1 MMAFAYSGR
10 ATFMRV
16 LRLFSA
22 SLVPATI
29 VASMSGHG
37 IENRYNVF
45 IPFVPTPE
53 FVVDRMLEMAEVGKD
68 DLLLDLG
75 SGDGRIV
82 ITAAQRYGAR
92 ARGVEIDP
100 QLVEKSKENARH
112 QGVSEL
118 TEFVAQDMFVTKIDD
133 ASVLSLYVLT
143 ASNLELRPRILNE
156 MKPGSRVVSHQ
167 FSMGAWIADKHE
179 TYGDIHIYMWYV
191 PARVA
196 GTWRF
201 DDGRRT
207 HTLTIEQSYQ
217 DISGTLKMGDKSLPL
232 RLAKLRGDEID
243 FAIDTGDE
251 RPLMFR
257 GRVSEGV
264 MEPRAAQNAVTGW
277 RAIRIS
283 APPATVK

>member
-1 MMAFAYSGR
+1 MR
-10 ATFMRV
+10 ALRV
-16 LRLFSA
+16 FSA
-22 SLVPATI
+22 SAVPALV
-29 VASMSGHG
+29 VASMSGFG

-53 FVVDRMLEMAEVGKD
+53 FIVDRMLAMADVGKD

-82 ITAAQRYGAR
+82 IKAAQTYGAR

-100 QLVEKSKENARH
+100 QLVEKSKENARE
-112 QGVSEL
+112 QGVSAL
-118 TEFVAQDMFVTKIDD
+118 TEFVAQDMFVAPIAD

-201 DDGRRT
+201 DDGKRT
-207 HTLTIEQSYQ
+207 HTLTIEQRYQ
-217 DISGTLKMGDKSLPL
+217 DISGTLKMGDRTLPL
-232 RLAKLRGDEID
+232 RLTKLRGDEID
-243 FAIDTGDE
+243 FSVEINDE
-251 RPLMFR
+251 RAMIFR
-257 GRVSEGV
+257 GKISEGV
-264 MEPRAAQNAVTGW
+264 MEPRPSPGAATGW
-277 RAIRIS
+277 RAVRIG
-283 APPATVK
+283 APVVR

>member
-1 MMAFAYSGR
+1 MI
-10 ATFMRV
+10 
-16 LRLFSA
+16 
-22 SLVPATI
+22 PATI
-29 VASMSGHG
+29 VASMSGYG

-53 FVVDRMLEMAEVGKD
+53 FIVDRMLEMAEVGKN

-82 ITAAQRYGAR
+82 ITAAQRYGSR
-92 ARGVEIDP
+92 GRGVEIDP
-100 QLVEKSKENARH
+100 QLVDKSKENARQ
-112 QGVSEL
+112 QGVGEL
-118 TEFVAQDMFVTKIDD
+118 TEFVAQDMFVARIDD

-143 ASNLELRPRILNE
+143 ASNLELRPRILSE

-191 PARVA
+191 PARIA

-207 HTLTIEQSYQ
+207 HTLTIEQSFQ
-217 DISGTLKMGDKSLPL
+217 DFSGTVKTGDRTVPL
-232 RLAKLRGDEID
+232 RLTRLRGDEID
-243 FAIDTGDE
+243 FVLDFGDE
-251 RPLMFR
+251 RPLIYR
-257 GRVSEGV
+257 GRIAEGV
-264 MEPRAAQNAVTGW
+264 MEPRASSPGAATGW
-277 RAIRIS
+277 RAVRVG
-283 APPATVK
+283 APPPVVR

>member
-1 MMAFAYSGR
+1 MLRF
-10 ATFMRV
+10 
-16 LRLFSA
+16 RLFGTA
-22 SLVPATI
+22 VLPAAI
-29 VASMSGHG
+29 VLASMSGYG

-53 FVVDRMLEMAEVGKD
+53 FVVDRMLEMAELGKD

-100 QLVEKSKENARH
+100 ELVEKSKENARKA
-112 QGVSEL
+112 GVGER
-118 TEFVAQDMFVTKIDD
+118 TEFVAQDMFVAKIDD
-133 ASVLSLYVLT
+133 ATVLSLYVLT
-143 ASNLELRPRILNE
+143 ASNLELRPRILDE

-167 FSMGAWIADKHE
+167 FSMGAWIADKQE
-179 TYGDIHIYMWYV
+179 SYGDIEIYMWWV
-191 PARVA
+191 PAKVA

-201 DDGRRT
+201 NDGRRT
-207 HTLTIEQSYQ
+207 HTLIIEQSFQ
-217 DISGTLKMGDKSLPL
+217 DISGTLKTGDRNVPL

-243 FAIDTGDE
+243 FAIDLGDE

-257 GRVSEGV
+257 GRVSDGI
-264 MEPRAAQNAVTGW
+264 MEPRAAPGSIPGW
-277 RAIRIS
+277 RAERIA
-283 APPATVK
+283 APPPAVK

>member
-1 MMAFAYSGR
+1 MR
-10 ATFMRV
+10 ALRV
-16 LRLFSA
+16 FSA
-22 SLVPATI
+22 SAVPALV
-29 VASMSGHG
+29 VASMSGFG

-53 FVVDRMLEMAEVGKD
+53 FIVDRMLAMADVGKD

-82 ITAAQRYGAR
+82 IKAAQTYGAR

-100 QLVEKSKENARH
+100 QLVEKSKENARE
-112 QGVSEL
+112 QGVSAL
-118 TEFVAQDMFVTKIDD
+118 TEFVAQDMFVAPIAD

-201 DDGRRT
+201 DDGKRT
-207 HTLTIEQSYQ
+207 HTLTIEQRYQ
-217 DISGTLKMGDKSLPL
+217 DISGTLQMGDRTLPL
-232 RLAKLRGDEID
+232 RLTKLRGDEID
-243 FAIDTGDE
+243 FSVEINDE
-251 RPLMFR
+251 RAMIFR
-257 GRVSEGV
+257 GKISEGV
-264 MEPRAAQNAVTGW
+264 MEPRPSPGAATGW
-277 RAIRIS
+277 RAVRIG
-283 APPATVK
+283 APVVR

>member
-1 MMAFAYSGR
+1 MLR
-10 ATFMRV
+10 
-16 LRLFSA
+16 LRLFGASA
-22 SLVPATI
+22 LPAAI
-29 VASMSGHG
+29 VLASMSGYG

-53 FVVDRMLEMAEVGKD
+53 FVVDRMLEMAELGKN

-100 QLVEKSKENARH
+100 QLVEKSKENARE
-112 QGVSEL
+112 QGVGNL

-143 ASNLELRPRILNE
+143 ASNLELRPRILDE

-167 FSMGAWIADKHE
+167 FSMGAWIADKQE
-179 TYGDIHIYMWYV
+179 SYGDIQIYMWYV
-191 PARVA
+191 PAKVA

-207 HTLTIEQSYQ
+207 HTLTIEQSFQ
-217 DISGTLKMGDKSLPL
+217 DISGTVKIGDKNVPL

-243 FAIDTGDE
+243 FAIDVGDE

-257 GRVSEGV
+257 GRINEGV
-264 MEPRAAQNAVTGW
+264 MEPRPAPGSVPVW
-277 RAIRIS
+277 RAVRIG
-283 APPATVK
+283 APPPVVR

>member
-1 MMAFAYSGR
+1 MR
-10 ATFMRV
+10 A
-16 LRLFSA
+16 LHLFSA
-22 SLVPATI
+22 SIIPATI
-29 VASMSGHG
+29 VASMSGYG

-53 FVVDRMLEMAEVGKD
+53 FVVDRMLEMAEVGKN

-100 QLVEKSKENARH
+100 QLVEKSKENARQ
-112 QGVSEL
+112 QGVGDL

-143 ASNLELRPRILNE
+143 ASNLELRPRILSE
-156 MKPGSRVVSHQ
+156 MKPGARVVSHQ

-201 DDGRRT
+201 DDGKRT
-207 HTLTIEQSYQ
+207 HTLTIEQRYQ
-217 DISGTLKMGDKSLPL
+217 DISGTLKMGDRTLPL
-232 RLAKLRGDEID
+232 RLARLRGDEID
-243 FAIDTGDE
+243 FSVEVNDE
-251 RPLMFR
+251 RAIIFR
-257 GRVSEGV
+257 GKVSEGV
-264 MEPRAAQNAVTGW
+264 IDPRPAPGAATGW
-277 RAIRIS
+277 RAVRVS
-283 APPATVK
+283 ASVQEVK